1 MSSDLEKDFL
11 EADQWEME
19 QTLNDLN
26 KILKGEIGAEEIE
39 KKLKAKEERKKREK
53 ILEEIKQREKQ
64 EKLLN
69 GNPGKGDGPNY
80 YKFCPFCFYEYQI
93 KDLDYCT
100 HCKKELIT
108 REERIKI
115 LKQKVEILK
124 EQKKRKK
131 FRRMKYDNWIKSQG
145 EIHILDAAK
154 HGPTNYS
161 KWDMYESES
170 DEEDKQP
177 ILPRHDP
184 NFIALEKSMNDDMKR
199 REISQRKSLKF
210 KEEGNKFIQEK
221 KYKKAI
227 ECYTNAIEEVRS
239 NMILYTNRAFAY
251 MKLEEW
257 KNACDDC
264 DKVINYYEVFEDEIN
279 NHIDTYTK
287 ALTRKAFSLLQMK
300 DYKEAKE
307 TIDKA
312 IDYNKDSVEIKKL
325 SEEIEHGLSLYKK
338 SVKTMKDNKKNN
350 NDNMTEITKLIED
363 LKKSFKNDKITDKKA
378 LADQFDIV
386 IKIIENENKKVK
398 ENEENNY
405 ILFFSISGGIESLFN
420 FLNSRAN
427 NDSLILT
434 KLLTLLN
441 LISDNDKYKLLVNSV
456 KGYNKLIQFLF
467 TSEANAKPEDAAS
480 DNKMKKKYADAANDN
495 KHIGVSIDQANI
507 ILSILEGATL
517 NDSCR
522 KKITDISHLDQMSEI
537 VLNKYELQKISD
549 VKTANLLSKVYTFI
563 CNICYSSDEIR
574 KKVSIKVSE
583 IFIKQLNEFI
593 DKYNIELEHHKN
605 LLSSVLSFITNLAND
620 VTFRTNISKEKKFLK
635 FLSDNLLVTM
645 INNELLLKGKEMDE
659 IYEKTCSLFYNLTFI
674 NGEEKNIVDYYF
686 EIHIEAFLFYFIN
699 HKFNKN
705 KEYLFTYL
713 LRTIM
718 LLFRIVKYNQK
729 IFDTESPIPEKESVL
744 DNLIDIM
751 NPKFTESH
759 PDIIDYNIKAW
770 VFLIKSDFK
779 PMNEKGRMAKLI
791 KNCSEML
798 RKDCGNEAKGVNE
811 KNYQRIVNNLSL
823 LIGIIGKYP
832 DNAKEIKNI
841 IPDIIIICKEKTEL
855 LRKNAAVLLAKF
867 ARSSEE
873 NEQYVR
879 DLHGMEVLLSVSGF
893 IK

>member
-1 MSSDLEKDFL
+1 MSSLDRDFI
-11 EADQWEME
+11 EADEWEME
-19 QTLNDLN
+19 QTINDIN

-39 KKLKAKEERKKREK
+39 KKLKAKEEKKKREK
-53 ILEEIKQREKQ
+53 ILQEIKQRELK

-69 GNPGKGDGPNY
+69 GTPGKGEGKNY
-80 YKFCPFCFYEYQI
+80 EKFCPFCFYEYQL
-93 KDLDYCT
+93 KELDYCT
-100 HCKKELIT
+100 HCKKQLIT
-108 REERIKI
+108 REERMKI
-115 LKQKVEILK
+115 LKEKVEILK
-124 EQKKRKK
+124 EQKKKKK

-170 DEEDKQP
+170 DEDEKQP

-210 KEEGNKFIQEK
+210 KDEGNQFVKEK

-227 ECYTNAIEEVRS
+227 ECYSNAIEETKS

-257 KNACDDC
+257 KKACDDC
-264 DKVINYYEVFEDEIN
+264 DKVINYYELFEDEID

-312 IDYNKDSVEIKKL
+312 VDYNKDNDEIKKL
-325 SEEIEHGLSLYKK
+325 SEEIEHGLNLYKK
-338 SVKTMKDNKKNN
+338 SVKTMKDNKNNN

-378 LADQFDIV
+378 LSDQFDVV
-386 IKIIENENKKVK
+386 IKIVEKENKKIK
-398 ENEENNY
+398 ENQENNY
-405 ILFFSISGGIESLFN
+405 ILFFSISGGIEALFN

-427 NDSLILT
+427 NDSNILT
-434 KLLTLLN
+434 KLLTFLN
-441 LISDNDKYKLLVNSV
+441 LISENDKYKHLINSV

-467 TSEANAKPEDAAS
+467 KSEANAKPDDAGS
-480 DNKMKKKYADAANDN
+480 DNKINKKYADAANVN
-495 KHIGVSIDQANI
+495 KQIGVSIDQANI

-522 KKITDISHLDQMSEI
+522 KKIIDISHLDQMCEI

-645 INNELLLKGKEMDE
+645 INNELLLKGKDIDE
-659 IYEKTCSLFYNLTFI
+659 IYEKTYSLFYNLTFI

-729 IFDTESPIPEKESVL
+729 IFDSESPIPEKELVI
-744 DNLIDIM
+744 DNLIEIM
-751 NPKFTESH
+751 NPKYIESH

-770 VFLIKSDFK
+770 VFLLKCDFK
-779 PMNEKGRMAKLI
+779 AMNEKGRMGKLI

-798 RKDCGNEAKGVNE
+798 KKDCGNDVKGVND
-811 KNYQRIVNNLSL
+811 KNYQRVVNTLSL

-832 DNAKEIKNI
+832 DTAKEIKPF
-841 IPDIIIICKEKTEL
+841 IPDIIVICKEKTEL

-867 ARSSEE
+867 ARSSPE

-879 DLHGMEVLLSVSGF
+879 DLHGMEVLLSVSGY